1 MIESSDFIAKQH
13 YWNQMPNEC
22 WIVKLK
28 ENVTYRMLSANV
40 VDWFNE
46 HYQNTKT
53 NERARNKQNDIE
65 NKREKNVHSIRIEL
79 IQ

>member
-1 MIESSDFIAKQH
+1 
-13 YWNQMPNEC
+13 
-22 WIVKLK
+22 
-28 ENVTYRMLSANV
+28 MLSANV